1 MLIDS
6 HAHIDDQ
13 KFNEDR
19 EAVLENARAAGV
31 ELIINPGADEASSFR
46 AVAMSEKYP
55 MVYATVGIHPHDAKD
70 YDAPKHDALLTE
82 WAKKEK
88 VVAIGE
94 IGLDYHYDYSP
105 RDVQQEVFIRQLIIA
120 KAVELPIVIHNR
132 ESMEDM
138 VRILKEY
145 FVPEY
150 GGIMH
155 SYSGSVEMAKVFLD
169 MGFHLSISGPLTF
182 SNARKLPEVVAMM
195 PLERLLIETD
205 SPYLTPTPHRGKR
218 NEPAYV
224 RLVAAEIARIRGMTV
239 EEVAAITT
247 ANAKSVFGIDKK
259 TKER

>member
-19 EAVLENARAAGV
+19 EAVLENARTAGI
-31 ELIINPGADEASSFR
+31 EIIINPGADEASSYR
-46 AVAMSEKYP
+46 AVEMSEKYP

-70 YDAPKHDALLTE
+70 YEPQKHDALLRD

-105 RDVQQEVFIRQLIIA
+105 RDIQQEVFIRQLIIA
-120 KAVELPIVIHNR
+120 KEVKLPIVIHNR

-145 FVPEY
+145 FTPEY

-155 SYSGSVEMAKVFLD
+155 SYSGSVEMAKVFLE
-169 MGFHLSISGPLTF
+169 MGFYLSISGPLTF

-195 PLERLLIETD
+195 PLDRLLVETD

-224 RLVAAEIARIRGMTV
+224 RFVAAEIARIRGISL
-239 EEVAAITT
+239 EEIEEITT
-247 ANAKSVFGIDKK
+247 ENAKKVFGIAKK
-259 TKER
+259 S

>member
-6 HAHIDDQ
+6 HAHIDDE

-55 MVYATVGIHPHDAKD
+55 MIYATVGIHPHDAKD
-70 YDAPKHDALLTE
+70 YLPQKHDALLRE

-120 KAVELPIVIHNR
+120 KAVKLPIVIHNR

-138 VRILKEY
+138 VRILKDH
-145 FVPEY
+145 FAPEY

-155 SYSGSVEMAKVFLD
+155 SYSGSVEMARVFLD

-182 SNARKLPEVVAMM
+182 KNARKLPEVVAMM
-195 PLERLLIETD
+195 PLDRLLIETD
-205 SPYLTPTPHRGKR
+205 SPYLTPTPYRGKR

-224 RLVAAEIARIRGMTV
+224 ALVAAEIARIRGMTV
-239 EEVAAITT
+239 EEVAEITT
-247 ANAKSVFGIDKK
+247 QNAKRVFGISK
-259 TKER
+259 

>member
-6 HAHIDDQ
+6 HAHIDDI
-13 KFNEDR
+13 KYSEDR
-19 EAVLENARAAGV
+19 EQVLKNAVEAGV
-31 ELIINPGADEASSFR
+31 AIVINPGADEASSFR
-46 AVAMSEKYP
+46 AVEMSEKYP

-70 YDAPKHDALLTE
+70 YDKKRHPDLLRA
-82 WAKKEK
+82 WAKKDK

-105 RDVQQEVFIRQLIIA
+105 REVQQAVFIEQLVIA
-120 KAVELPIVIHNR
+120 KEVKLPIVIHNR

-169 MGFHLSISGPLTF
+169 MGFYLSISGPLTF

-195 PLERLLIETD
+195 PLERLLVETD

-224 RLVAAEIARIRGMTV
+224 RLVAEEIARIRKV
-239 EEVAAITT
+239 PLEEIAEITT
-247 ANAKSVFGIDKK
+247 ANAKKVFGIG
-259 TKER
+259 

>member
-19 EAVLENARAAGV
+19 EAVLENARAAGI
-31 ELIINPGADEASSFR
+31 EIIINPGADEESSYR
-46 AVAMSEKYP
+46 AVEMSEKYP
-55 MVYATVGIHPHDAKD
+55 IVYATVGIHPHDAKD
-70 YDAPKHDALLTE
+70 YEPQKHDVLLRE
-82 WAKKEK
+82 WAKKDK

-105 RDVQQEVFIRQLIIA
+105 RDIQQDVFIRQMIIA
-120 KAVELPIVIHNR
+120 KEVKLPIVIHNR

-138 VRILKEY
+138 VRILKEH
-145 FVPEY
+145 FAPEY

-155 SYSGSVEMAKVFLD
+155 SYSGSVEMAEVFLE
-169 MGFHLSISGPLTF
+169 MGFYLSISGPLTF

-195 PLERLLIETD
+195 PLDRLLVETD

-224 RLVAAEIARIRGMTV
+224 RFVAAEIARIRGISL
-239 EEVAAITT
+239 EEVSEITT
-247 ANAKSVFGIDKK
+247 ENARKVFGITKK
-259 TKER
+259 

>member
-6 HAHIDDQ
+6 HAHIDDE

-19 EAVLENARAAGV
+19 EAVLANAREAGV
-31 ELIINPGADEASSFR
+31 EIIINPGADEASSYR
-46 AVAMSEKYP
+46 AVEMSEKYP

-70 YDAPKHDALLTE
+70 YDEKKHGALLKT
-82 WAKKEK
+82 WAEKEK

-105 RDVQQEVFIRQLIIA
+105 RDVQQEVFIKQMVIA
-120 KAVELPIVIHNR
+120 KETALPIVIHNR

-138 VRILKEY
+138 VRILKSY

-155 SYSGSVEMAKVFLD
+155 SYSGSVEMAKVFLE
-169 MGFHLSISGPLTF
+169 MGFYLSISGPLTF
-182 SNARKLPEVVAMM
+182 KNARKLPEVVAMM
-195 PLERLLIETD
+195 PLDRLLVETD
-205 SPYLTPTPHRGKR
+205 SPYLTPTPYRGKR

-224 RLVAAEIARIRGMTV
+224 RLVAAEIARIRGISL
-239 EEVAAITT
+239 EEVAEASTQ
-247 ANAKSVFGIDKK
+247 NAKKVFGIIEK
-259 TKER
+259 

>member
-19 EAVLENARAAGV
+19 EVILENARAAGI
-31 ELIINPGADEASSFR
+31 EFIINPGADEASSYR
-46 AVAMSEKYP
+46 AVEMSEKYP

-70 YDAPKHDALLTE
+70 YEPQKHDALLKE

-105 RDVQQEVFIRQLIIA
+105 RDIQQEVFIRQLIIA
-120 KAVELPIVIHNR
+120 KEVKLPIVIHNR

-145 FVPEY
+145 FTPEY

-155 SYSGSVEMAKVFLD
+155 SYSGSVEMAKVFLE
-169 MGFHLSISGPLTF
+169 MGFYLSISGPLTF

-195 PLERLLIETD
+195 PLERLLVETD

-224 RLVAAEIARIRGMTV
+224 RFVAAEIARIRGISL
-239 EEVAAITT
+239 EEIEEITT
-247 ANAKSVFGIDKK
+247 QNAKTVFGITKK
-259 TKER
+259 

>member
-1 MLIDS
+1 M
-6 HAHIDDQ
+6 
-13 KFNEDR
+13 
-19 EAVLENARAAGV
+19 
-31 ELIINPGADEASSFR
+31 
-46 AVAMSEKYP
+46 
-55 MVYATVGIHPHDAKD
+55 
-70 YDAPKHDALLTE
+70 
-82 WAKKEK
+82 
-88 VVAIGE
+88 
-94 IGLDYHYDYSP
+94 
-105 RDVQQEVFIRQLIIA
+105 
-120 KAVELPIVIHNR
+120 IHNR

-145 FVPEY
+145 FASEY

-224 RLVAAEIARIRGMTV
+224 GLVAAEIARIRGMAV
-239 EEVAAITT
+239 EEVAEITT
-247 ANAKSVFGIDKK
+247 TNAKRVFGISEK
-259 TKER
+259 TMAR

>member
-13 KFNEDR
+13 KFSEDR
-19 EAVLENARAAGV
+19 ETVLENARAAGV
-31 ELIINPGADEASSFR
+31 EIIINPGADEASSYR
-46 AVAMSEKYP
+46 AVEMSEKYP

-70 YDAPKHDALLTE
+70 YQPQKHDALLKE
-82 WAKKEK
+82 WAKKDK

-105 RDVQQEVFIRQLIIA
+105 RDVQQDVLIRQLIIA
-120 KAVELPIVIHNR
+120 KEVKLPIVIHNR

-145 FVPEY
+145 FAPEY

-155 SYSGSVEMAKVFLD
+155 SYSGSVEMAKVFLE
-169 MGFHLSISGPLTF
+169 MGFYLSISGPLTF

-195 PLERLLIETD
+195 PLDRLLVETD

-224 RLVAAEIARIRGMTV
+224 RLVAAEIARIRGISL
-239 EEVAAITT
+239 EEVSEITT
-247 ANAKSVFGIDKK
+247 ENAKKVFGITEK
-259 TKER
+259 